1 MKQILTG
8 CLVVLTFA
16 CLATLVRAAD
26 KPAEALLTGTW
37 QCQSHGGSRG
47 EMSFTLDLQQNG
59 EDVTGSVSSP
69 LGDADIASGSFKGHH
84 CVFKIKAAKRD
95 IFLPANIKKGRL
107 WVAGTKRKLARKGP
121 GKGRSRRIIN

>member
-1 MKQILTG
+1 MKRILTG

-16 CLATLVRAAD
+16 CLETLVRAAD

-84 CVFKIKAAKRD
+84 LRIQINGADTAYILTADYQNGKLLGAWHTTNTGEKGTWEGKKQ
-95 IFLPANIKKGRL
+95 AN
-107 WVAGTKRKLARKGP
+107 
-121 GKGRSRRIIN
+121 N